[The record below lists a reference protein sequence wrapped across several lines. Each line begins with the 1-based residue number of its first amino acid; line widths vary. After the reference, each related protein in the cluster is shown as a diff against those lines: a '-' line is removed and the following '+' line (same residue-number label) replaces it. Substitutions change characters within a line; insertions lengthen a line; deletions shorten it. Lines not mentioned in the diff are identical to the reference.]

1 MAIERTLI
9 LVKPDGVQRGL
20 VGRIVDR
27 FETRGLKIVGMKLMR
42 MSDELAAKHYKD
54 HVGKGFYKGL
64 VSFMTSGPL
73 VALCVEGP
81 KVVEVARKMMGKTFC
96 TDAEPGTIR
105 GDFGI
110 SRGMNLIHG
119 SDSPESA
126 ARELSLF
133 FAPNE
138 LQEYTR
144 AGDAAIVSDED
155 RG

>member
-9 LVKPDGVQRGL
+9 LIKPDGVQRGI
-20 VGRIVDR
+20 VGRIVER
-27 FETRGLKIVGMKLMR
+27 FETRGLKIVGLKLMK
-42 MSDELAAKHYKD
+42 MTDALAAQHYKD
-54 HVGKGFYKGL
+54 HVGKGFYAGL
-64 VSFMTSGPL
+64 VKFMTSSPL
-73 VALCVEGP
+73 VAMCIEGP
-81 KVVEVARKMMGKTFC
+81 KAVEVARKMMGKTFC

-126 ARELSLF
+126 KRELGLF
-133 FAPNE
+133 FKPEE
-138 LQEYTR
+138 LFEIAR
-144 AGDAAIVSDED
+144 AGDTWVISDED

>member
-27 FETRGLKIVGMKLMR
+27 FETRGMKIVGLKLMR

-73 VALCVEGP
+73 VAMCVEGP
-81 KVVEVARKMMGKTFC
+81 KAVEVARKMMGKTFC

-126 ARELSLF
+126 TRELALF

-138 LQEYTR
+138 LQEYSR
-144 AGDAAIVSDED
+144 AVDAAVISDED